1 MRSSDS
7 WREEKN
13 APDQLYKIYLKR
25 TTMAAHQRK
34 RFLTEGLKD
43 VLVWYYQGASAR
55 CTRSD
60 GMMRCFHG
68 LQGSASWWY
77 GTECTQPNEMIF
89 KLGFGVLN

>member
-34 RFLTEGLKD
+34 RFLAKGLKD
-43 VLVWYYQGASAR
+43 FLV
-55 CTRSD
+55 
-60 GMMRCFHG
+60 
-68 LQGSASWWY
+68 
-77 GTECTQPNEMIF
+77 
-89 KLGFGVLN
+89 